1 LAFDVKVTPE
11 ARAEA
16 DKLNVRIFEA
26 DIIYHLFDSF
36 TAYVENFRNNKRCEA
51 EKDIVFPC
59 VLRII
64 GKEMVFNKKDPII
77 CGIKVEE
84 GILKKNTPIVIF
96 PAPLPDKKDSK
107 PMKLE
112 LGTITRIERDRGV
125 ELLEAKVG
133 DEVAI
138 NIAQPDPEKQK
149 YMFGRHFQE
158 TDLLYSN
165 LTRAAIDGLKEYY
178 EDVVKQKEVYY
189 CIINLKKILN
199 IQ

>member
-1 LAFDVKVTPE
+1 
-11 ARAEA
+11 
-16 DKLNVRIFEA
+16 
-26 DIIYHLFDSF
+26 
-36 TAYVENFRNNKRCEA
+36 
-51 EKDIVFPC
+51 
-59 VLRII
+59 
-64 GKEMVFNKKDPII
+64 MVFNKRDPII

-84 GILKKNTPIVIF
+84 GILKKNTPIVIY
-96 PAPLPDKKDSK
+96 PAPPPDKKDSK

-112 LGTITRIERDRGV
+112 LGIITRIERDRGV
-125 ELLEAKVG
+125 ELQEAKTG

-178 EDVVKQKEVYY
+178 SELVKQKEIYY